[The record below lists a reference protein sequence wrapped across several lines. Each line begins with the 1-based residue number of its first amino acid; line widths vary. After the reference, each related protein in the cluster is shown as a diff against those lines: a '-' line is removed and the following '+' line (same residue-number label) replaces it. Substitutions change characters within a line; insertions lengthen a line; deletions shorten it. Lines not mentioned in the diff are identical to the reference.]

1 MAKIQIFRIRLRLR
15 FRINTHNK
23 RDPFERWVFGSTL
36 GVALNTKSERMAG
49 EKRLIRTRNIGFMA
63 HIDAGKTTVTERVLF
78 YTKKIHRMGEVH
90 DGTAVMDWMPQEQER
105 GITITSAVTTVE
117 WKGRTTHIIDTPG
130 HVDFT
135 IEVERSLRV
144 LDGVIAIF
152 SAVEGVEPQSE
163 TVWHQADKYGV
174 PKLAFINKMD
184 RVGADFFATVRM
196 MIGRLGTNPLVVQVP
211 MGREDQFIGVID
223 LIRMKGI
230 VWDEHSLGVEYKE
243 ISIPPELGDEVTLH
257 RSKLIESLA
266 ELDDH
271 LTEKYLN
278 GEEISE
284 SEMKGVLRKATIS
297 LKAVPVL
304 CGAALRNQGIQPLID
319 AIVDYLPSPLD
330 VPPVEGTNPITG
342 EKVIRMAKD
351 EELFTALAFKI
362 MMDEGRKL
370 VYIRIYSGVLKVGT
384 EVYNP
389 RLKKGEK
396 ISRIFQMHAHQRNRV
411 EEAKTGEIV
420 AVMGLKE
427 TTTGDTLCDRG
438 HPILLE
444 PIDFYRPVMSV
455 AVEPK
460 TNQDQE
466 RLTESLEKLSEE
478 DPTFHV
484 RFDEDTGQ
492 TIISGMGELHL
503 DVLVNRLLAEYHVG
517 VNVGRPQVM
526 YRETVEKEVEASA
539 RFMKEMEEVKHF
551 AEVFL
556 RISPNGRGKG
566 IEFHSEIQ
574 ERALPPGGLLSVEEG
589 VREASTG
596 GVIMGYPLT
605 DLRVTLIK
613 ANVDPDH
620 PSLLALKIATS
631 NALREGCRKA
641 QPVLLEPM
649 MEVNII
655 VPEEFMGEV
664 VGDLKARKS
673 SVEAITPKGKVTL
686 IKAISPLTRMFG
698 YSTDLRSL
706 TQGRGTFTMQ
716 FSRYDKAI
724 S

>member
-1 MAKIQIFRIRLRLR
+1 
-15 FRINTHNK
+15 
-23 RDPFERWVFGSTL
+23 
-36 GVALNTKSERMAG
+36 MAG

-90 DGTAVMDWMPQEQER
+90 DGTTVMDWMQQEQER
-105 GITITSAVTTVE
+105 GITITSAVTTAE
-117 WKGRTTHIIDTPG
+117 WKGSTIHIIDTPG

-174 PKLAFINKMD
+174 PKLAFVNKMD
-184 RVGADFFATVRM
+184 RIGADFFGTVK
-196 MIGRLGTNPLVVQVP
+196 MIVERLGANPLIIQIPIGV
-211 MGREDQFIGVID
+211 EDQFIGAID
-223 LIRMKGI
+223 LIRLKGI
-230 VWDEHSLGVEYKE
+230 VWDEHSLGVDFKE
-243 ISIPPELGDEVTLH
+243 ISIPKELKEEALH
-257 RSKLIESLA
+257 YRSKLIESVA
-266 ELDDH
+266 ELDDR
-271 LTEKYLN
+271 LMEKYIN
-278 GEEISE
+278 GEKISE
-284 SEMKGVLRKATIS
+284 VEMKAALREGTIS
-297 LKAVPVL
+297 MKAVPVL

-330 VPPVEGTNPITG
+330 VPPVEGTNPVTG
-342 EKVIRMAKD
+342 EGARRRAED
-351 EELFTALAFKI
+351 EEPFAALAFKV
-362 MMDEGRKL
+362 MMDQGRKL
-370 VYIRIYSGVLKVGT
+370 VYIRIYSGVLKVGR

-396 ISRIFQMHAHQRNRV
+396 ISRIFQMHANQRTRV

-420 AVMGLKE
+420 AVMGLKD
-427 TTTGDTLCDRG
+427 TTTGDTLCDPL
-438 HPILLE
+438 HPIILE
-444 PIDFYRPVMSV
+444 PIDFYKPVMSV

-460 TNQDQE
+460 TNRDQE
-466 RLTESLEKLSEE
+466 KLTESLEKLSEE
-478 DPTFHV
+478 DPTFLV
-484 RFDEDTGQ
+484 KFDEDTGQ

-503 DVLVNRLLAEYHVG
+503 DVLVNRLLSEYHLE
-517 VNVGRPQVM
+517 VNVGRPQVV
-526 YRETVEKEVEASA
+526 YRETVEKEAEASA
-539 RFMKEMEEVKHF
+539 KFLKEMEEVKHF

-566 IEFHSEIQ
+566 IEFYSE
-574 ERALPPGGLLSVEEG
+574 APKGTLPPGGLLSIEEG
-589 VREASTG
+589 IREASTV
-596 GVIMGYPLT
+596 GVVMGYPLT
-605 DLRVTLIK
+605 DLRVTLLK
-613 ANVDPDH
+613 ANVDPNH
-620 PSLLALKIATS
+620 PSLLALKIASS

-649 MEVNII
+649 MEVDII
-655 VPEEFMGEV
+655 TPEDFMGEV

-686 IKAISPLTRMFG
+686 IRAISPLTRMFG

-716 FSRYDKAI
+716 FSHYDKMI

>member
-1 MAKIQIFRIRLRLR
+1 
-15 FRINTHNK
+15 
-23 RDPFERWVFGSTL
+23 
-36 GVALNTKSERMAG
+36 MAG
-49 EKRLIRTRNIGFMA
+49 EKRLARTRNIGFMA

-78 YTKKIHRMGEVH
+78 YTRKIHRMGEV
-90 DGTAVMDWMPQEQER
+90 DEGTAMMDWMQQEQER

-117 WKGRTTHIIDTPG
+117 WKGNVIHIIDTPG

-163 TVWHQADKYGV
+163 TVWHQADKYRV
-174 PKLAFINKMD
+174 PKLAFVNKMD
-184 RVGADFFATVRM
+184 RVGVDFLGTIKM
-196 MIGRLGTNPLVVQVP
+196 MVDRLGTNPIIIQIP
-211 MGREDQFIGVID
+211 IGREDRFIGVID
-223 LIRMKGI
+223 LIRLKGI
-230 VWDEHSLGVEYKE
+230 VWDEHSLGVEFKE
-243 ISIPPELGDEVTLH
+243 ISIPKELEKEALLY
-257 RSKLIESLA
+257 RSKLIESIA

-271 LTEKYLN
+271 LMEKYLN

-284 SEMKGVLRKATIS
+284 SEMKGALRKGTVS
-297 LKAVPVL
+297 MKAVPVL

-319 AIVDYLPSPLD
+319 AIVEYLPSPMDIL
-330 VPPVEGTNPITG
+330 PVEGMDPVTG
-342 EKVIRMAKD
+342 EGESRRARD
-351 EELFTALAFKI
+351 EEPFTALAFKV

-370 VYIRIYSGVLKVGT
+370 VYIRIYSGVLKVGMG
-384 EVYNP
+384 VYNP
-389 RLKKGEK
+389 RLKKSEK

-427 TTTGDTLCDRG
+427 TTTGDTLCDRA

-444 PIDFYRPVMSV
+444 SIDFYKPVMSV
-455 AVEPK
+455 AVETK
-460 TNQDQE
+460 TSQDQE
-466 RLTESLEKLSEE
+466 KLSQSLEKLSEE

-484 RFDEDTGQ
+484 KFDEDTGQ

-503 DVLVNRLLAEYHVG
+503 DVLVNRLLTEYHLE
-517 VNVGRPQVM
+517 VNVGRPQVV
-526 YRETVEKEVEASA
+526 YRETVEKETEASF
-539 RFMKEMEEVKHF
+539 RFVKEMEEIRHF
-551 AEVFL
+551 GEVFL

-566 IEFHSEIQ
+566 IEFHSEVPNG
-574 ERALPPGGLLSVEEG
+574 ALPPEGLLSIEEG
-589 VREASTG
+589 IRESSTV

-605 DLRVTLIK
+605 DLRVTLLK
-613 ANVDPDH
+613 ANVDSSH
-620 PSLLALKIATS
+620 PSPLALKIASS

-655 VPEEFMGEV
+655 VPEGFMGEV

-698 YSTDLRSL
+698 YSTNLRSL
-706 TQGRGTFTMQ
+706 TQGRGTFSMQ
-716 FSRYDKAI
+716 FSRYDKVI

>member
-1 MAKIQIFRIRLRLR
+1 
-15 FRINTHNK
+15 
-23 RDPFERWVFGSTL
+23 
-36 GVALNTKSERMAG
+36 MAG
-49 EKRLIRTRNIGFMA
+49 EKRLIRTRDIGFMA

-78 YTKKIHRMGEVH
+78 YARKIHRMGEVH
-90 DGTAVMDWMPQEQER
+90 DGTAVMDWMQQEQER

-117 WKGRTTHIIDTPG
+117 WKGSIIHIIDTPG

-174 PKLAFINKMD
+174 PKLAFVNKMD
-184 RVGADFFATVRM
+184 RIGADFFRTVKM
-196 MIGRLGTNPLVVQVP
+196 MVERLGTHPLILQIP
-211 MGREDQFIGVID
+211 MGVEDRFIGVID
-223 LIRMKGI
+223 LIRLKGI
-230 VWDEHSLGVEYKE
+230 VWDEHSLGVEFKE
-243 ISIPPELGDEVTLH
+243 VSIPKELQEEALLY
-257 RSKLIESLA
+257 RSKLIESVA

-271 LTEKYLN
+271 LMEKYLN

-284 SEMKGVLRKATIS
+284 SEMKSTLRKATLS
-297 LKAVPVL
+297 LRAVPVL
-304 CGAALRNQGIQPLID
+304 CGAALRNQGMQPLID
-319 AIVDYLPSPLD
+319 GIVDYLPSPLD
-330 VPPVEGTNPITG
+330 VPPVEGTNPVTG
-342 EKVIRMAKD
+342 ERVRRVAKD
-351 EELFTALAFKI
+351 EEHFTALAFKV
-362 MMDEGRKL
+362 MMDEGRKM
-370 VYIRIYSGVLKVGT
+370 VYVRIYSGILKVGK
-384 EVYNP
+384 EVYNS

-396 ISRIFQMHAHQRNRV
+396 ISRIFQMHAHQRTRV

-427 TTTGDTLCDRG
+427 TTTGDTLCNRD

-444 PIDFYRPVMSV
+444 PIDFYKPVMSV

-460 TNQDQE
+460 TNRDQE
-466 RLTESLEKLSEE
+466 KLAESLEKLSEE

-484 RFDEDTGQ
+484 KLDEDTGQ

-503 DVLVNRLLAEYHVG
+503 DVLVSRLSTEYHLN
-517 VNVGRPQVM
+517 VNVGRPQVV

-539 RFMKEMEEVKHF
+539 KFLREMEDIRHF
-551 AEVFL
+551 AEVFI

-566 IEFHSEIQ
+566 IEFHSEVPQGILSP
-574 ERALPPGGLLSVEEG
+574 EGLLSAEEG
-589 VREASTG
+589 IREGSNV

-605 DLRVTLIK
+605 DLRITLLK
-613 ANVDPDH
+613 ANIDPDR
-620 PSLLALKIATS
+620 PSLLALKIASS

-641 QPVLLEPM
+641 QPILLEPM

-664 VGDLKARKS
+664 VGDLKARKGI
-673 SVEAITPKGKVTL
+673 VEAITTKAKVAM
-686 IKAISPLTRMFG
+686 INAISPLTRMFG

-716 FSRYDKAI
+716 FARYDKAVT
-724 S
+724 

>member
-1 MAKIQIFRIRLRLR
+1 
-15 FRINTHNK
+15 
-23 RDPFERWVFGSTL
+23 
-36 GVALNTKSERMAG
+36 MAG

-90 DGTAVMDWMPQEQER
+90 DGTTVMDWMQQEQER
-105 GITITSAVTTVE
+105 GITITSAVTTAE
-117 WKGRTTHIIDTPG
+117 WKGSTIHIIDTPG

-174 PKLAFINKMD
+174 PKLAFVNKMD
-184 RVGADFFATVRM
+184 RIGADFFGTVK
-196 MIGRLGTNPLVVQVP
+196 MIVERLGANPLIIQIPIGV
-211 MGREDQFIGVID
+211 EDQFIGAID
-223 LIRMKGI
+223 LIRLKGI
-230 VWDEHSLGVEYKE
+230 VWDEHSLGVDFKE
-243 ISIPPELGDEVTLH
+243 ISIPKELKEEALH
-257 RSKLIESLA
+257 YRSKLIESVA
-266 ELDDH
+266 ELDDR
-271 LTEKYLN
+271 LMEKYIN
-278 GEEISE
+278 GEKISE
-284 SEMKGVLRKATIS
+284 VEMKAALRKGTIS
-297 LKAVPVL
+297 MKAVPVL

-330 VPPVEGTNPITG
+330 VPPVEGTNPVTG
-342 EKVIRMAKD
+342 EGARRRAGD
-351 EELFTALAFKI
+351 EEPFAALAFKV
-362 MMDEGRKL
+362 MMDQGRKL
-370 VYIRIYSGVLKVGT
+370 VYIRIYSGVLKVGR

-396 ISRIFQMHAHQRNRV
+396 ISRIFQMHANQRTRV

-420 AVMGLKE
+420 AVMGLKD
-427 TTTGDTLCDRG
+427 TTTGDTLCDPL
-438 HPILLE
+438 HPIILE
-444 PIDFYRPVMSV
+444 PIDFYKPVMSV
-455 AVEPK
+455 AVEPR
-460 TNQDQE
+460 TNRDQE
-466 RLTESLEKLSEE
+466 KLTESLEKLSEE
-478 DPTFHV
+478 DPTFLV
-484 RFDEDTGQ
+484 KFDEDTGQ

-503 DVLVNRLLAEYHVG
+503 DVLVNRLLSEYHLE
-517 VNVGRPQVM
+517 VNVGRPQVV
-526 YRETVEKEVEASA
+526 YRETVEKEAEASA
-539 RFMKEMEEVKHF
+539 KFLKEMEEVKHF

-566 IEFHSEIQ
+566 IEFYSE
-574 ERALPPGGLLSVEEG
+574 APKGTLPPEGLLSIEEG
-589 VREASTG
+589 IREASTV
-596 GVIMGYPLT
+596 GVVMGYPLT
-605 DLRVTLIK
+605 DLRVTLLK
-613 ANVDPDH
+613 ANVDPHH
-620 PSLLALKIATS
+620 PSLLALKIASS

-649 MEVNII
+649 MEVDII
-655 VPEEFMGEV
+655 TPEDFMGEV

-686 IKAISPLTRMFG
+686 IRAISPLTRMFG

-716 FSRYDKAI
+716 FSHYDKVI

>member
-1 MAKIQIFRIRLRLR
+1 
-15 FRINTHNK
+15 
-23 RDPFERWVFGSTL
+23 
-36 GVALNTKSERMAG
+36 MAG
-49 EKRLIRTRNIGFMA
+49 EKRLARTRNIGFMA

-78 YTKKIHRMGEVH
+78 YTKKTHRMGEVD
-90 DGTAVMDWMPQEQER
+90 DGTATMDWMQQEQER
-105 GITITSAVTTVE
+105 GITITSAVTEVE
-117 WKGRTTHIIDTPG
+117 WKGSTFHIIDTPG

-144 LDGVIAIF
+144 LDGTIAIF

-163 TVWHQADKYGV
+163 TVWHQADKYRV
-174 PKLAFINKMD
+174 PKMAFVNKMD
-184 RVGADFFATVRM
+184 RIGSDFFGTVKM
-196 MIGRLGTNPLVVQVP
+196 MIERLGANPLITQIP
-211 MGREDQFIGVID
+211 IGAEDRFIGVVD
-223 LIRMKGI
+223 LIRSKGI
-230 VWDEHSLGVEYKE
+230 VWDEHSLGTEFKE
-243 ISIPPELGDEVTLH
+243 ISIPKAMEKEASLY
-257 RSKLIESLA
+257 RSKLIESIA
-266 ELDDH
+266 ELDEY
-271 LTEKYLN
+271 LMEKYLN

-284 SEMKGVLRKATIS
+284 SEMKTALRKATIS
-297 LKAVPVL
+297 MKAVPVL
-304 CGAALRNQGIQPLID
+304 CGAALRNQGIQPLMN

-330 VPPVEGTNPITG
+330 IPPVEGTNPVTG
-342 EKVIRMAKD
+342 EREIRMAKD
-351 EELFTALAFKI
+351 EESFAAIAFKV

-370 VYIRIYSGVLKVGT
+370 VYVRIYSGVLKVGT

-411 EEAKTGEIV
+411 EEAKAGEIV

-444 PIDFYRPVMSV
+444 PIDFYKPVMSI
-455 AVEPK
+455 AVEPR
-460 TNQDQE
+460 TSRDQE
-466 RLTESLEKLSEE
+466 KLTESLEKLSEE

-484 RFDEDTGQ
+484 KVDEDTGQ

-503 DVLVNRLLAEYHVG
+503 DVLVNRLLTEYNLE
-517 VNVGRPQVM
+517 VNVGRPQVV
-526 YRETVEKEVEASA
+526 YRETIEKGVEASA
-539 RFMKEMEEVKHF
+539 KFMKEMDEVKHF

-556 RISPNGRGKG
+556 RISPNSRGKG
-566 IEFHSEIQ
+566 IEFHSE
-574 ERALPPGGLLSVEEG
+574 APVGTLPTEGLHSVEEG
-589 VREASTG
+589 IRESSTV
-596 GVIMGYPLT
+596 GVILGYPMT
-605 DLRVTLIK
+605 DLRVTLLK
-613 ANVDPDH
+613 ANIDPVH
-620 PSLLALKIATS
+620 PSPLALKIASS

-641 QPVLLEPM
+641 QPVLMEPM

-673 SVEAITPKGKVTL
+673 SVEAITPKGKVAM
-686 IKAISPLTRMFG
+686 IRAISPLTRMFG

-706 TQGRGTFTMQ
+706 TQGRGTFAMQ
-716 FSRYDKAI
+716 FSRYDKMI